1 MKRFIRPSTI
11 LIVSMLLG
19 LFSVAFSRSI
29 STQTARFTNQTGA
42 AFFFQ
47 TTATP
52 QVQQEDKSEIGSTD
66 GITVMS
72 FLIFSIILIPILL
85 QRKSWSEV

>member
-11 LIVSMLLG
+11 LIVSLLLG

-29 STQTARFTNQTGA
+29 SMQTARFANQSGA

-52 QVQQEDKSEIGSTD
+52 QVQEDKSEIGSTD

>member
-1 MKRFIRPSTI
+1 MKRFIRPSMV
-11 LIVSMLLG
+11 LIISLLLG
-19 LFSVAFSRSI
+19 LFSLAFSRSI
-29 STQTARFTNQTGA
+29 SMQTSRFTNQTSA

-52 QVQQEDKSEIGSTD
+52 QVQEDKSEIGSTD
-66 GITVMS
+66 GITLMS

-85 QRKSWSEV
+85 QRKRWSEI